1 MNVSLLLL
9 SSAWLAADTGPI
21 VVNGAGCTNCG
32 SAAAVASPSY
42 SSPSF
47 ASASFGAAACGGSC
61 GSARAGLFDRLR
73 ARFSRPASAGCGTAD
88 CGPPV
93 AAAACGTPAC
103 GSPLRSSFVASHT
116 ATAAPACGPALRSSF
131 VAVGSSGC
139 CDASPCGSGSARV
152 GLFSRL
158 RARTNGSG
166 ACGGCG
172 TPTATVVA
180 APACGGCT
188 GGVGTVH
195 SSPYYGGTVV
205 GSSPVAPP
213 VVMPAPIVT
222 PGPVVMP
229 PPPVDKPKD
238 KEPKK
243 EPVKDKTNL
252 EPAPIVPL
260 VPSDLPRIP
269 TLNGTSGN

>member
-1 MNVSLLLL
+1 MNASLLLL
-9 SSAWLAADTGPI
+9 STAWLAADPGPI
-21 VVNGAGCTNCG
+21 VVSGAGCTNCG
-32 SAAAVASPSY
+32 SAAAVASQSY

-73 ARFSRPASAGCGTAD
+73 ARFSRPHSAGCGTAD

-93 AAAACGTPAC
+93 AATACGTAC

-131 VAVGSSGC
+131 VTVGSSGC
-139 CDASPCGSGSARV
+139 CDSATTAGRG

-158 RARTNGSG
+158 RSRTSGSG
-166 ACGGCG
+166 CGGCG

-188 GGVGTVH
+188 GSVGTVH

-205 GSSPVAPP
+205 GSAP
-213 VVMPAPIVT
+213 VVMPAPVVT

-243 EPVKDKTNL
+243 EPVKDKTSL

-269 TLNGTSGN
+269 TLNGTSGD

>member
-1 MNVSLLLL
+1 MNASLLLL
-9 SSAWLAADTGPI
+9 STAWLAADPGPI
-21 VVNGAGCTNCG
+21 VASGAGCTNCG
-32 SAAAVASPSY
+32 SAAAVASQSY

-73 ARFSRPASAGCGTAD
+73 ARFSRPHSAGCGTAD

-93 AAAACGTPAC
+93 AATACGTAC

-131 VAVGSSGC
+131 VTVGSSGC
-139 CDASPCGSGSARV
+139 CDSATTAGRG

-158 RARTNGSG
+158 RSRTSGSS

-172 TPTATVVA
+172 TPTATVS

-188 GGVGTVH
+188 GSVGTVH

-205 GSSPVAPP
+205 GSAP
-213 VVMPAPIVT
+213 VVMPAPVVT

-243 EPVKDKTNL
+243 EPVKDKTSL

-269 TLNGTSGN
+269 TLNGTSGD